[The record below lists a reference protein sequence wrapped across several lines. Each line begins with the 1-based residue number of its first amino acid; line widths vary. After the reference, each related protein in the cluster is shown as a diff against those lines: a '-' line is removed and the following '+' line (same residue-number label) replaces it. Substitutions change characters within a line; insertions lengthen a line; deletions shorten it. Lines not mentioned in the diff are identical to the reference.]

1 MPEKLDNYKNYLQQ
15 CIKRIETRLILT
27 VVSN

>member
-15 CIKRIETRLILT
+15 WIKRIETRLILT